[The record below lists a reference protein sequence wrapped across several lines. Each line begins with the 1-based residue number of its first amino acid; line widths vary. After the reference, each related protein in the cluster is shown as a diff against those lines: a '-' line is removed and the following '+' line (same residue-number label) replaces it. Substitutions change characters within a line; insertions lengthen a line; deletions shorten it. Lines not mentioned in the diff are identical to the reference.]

1 MAQSPDISND
11 TRSMQVLVRFFLRI
25 AVLSVFAALGHIGFT
40 RSLAALLWLSTIVC
54 VVAGT
59 LRREA
64 FLDSALTHW
73 DEGIAYAALYC
84 LMSSFNG
91 AVIS

>member
-1 MAQSPDISND
+1 MAQSPDMPND
-11 TRSMQVLVRFFLRI
+11 TRSIQVLVRFLLRI

-40 RSLAALLWLSTIVC
+40 RSFAALLWLSTILC

-64 FLDSALTHW
+64 WFDTSLTHW
-73 DEGIAYAALYC
+73 DEGLAYAALYC
-84 LMSSFNG
+84 LMSSFN
-91 AVIS
+91 AAPAS

>member
-1 MAQSPDISND
+1 MAQSPEMPND

-40 RSLAALLWLSTIVC
+40 RSLAALLWLSTILC

-64 FLDSALTHW
+64 FFNTSLTHW
-73 DEGIAYAALYC
+73 DEGLAYAALHC
-84 LMSSFNG
+84 LMSSFN
-91 AVIS
+91 AAPAS